1 MPDIKHAR
9 YCGVQ
14 IGRYEGWSHPDQ
26 IQVRCVLRLVLTQYN
41 RMNRNFDQIGGNP
54 GPLPFP
60 GFSPV
65 SLQTMV
71 KFASQSQ
78 VSARSVYAAPYVR
91 AVS

>member
-1 MPDIKHAR
+1 MPDIEHAR

-14 IGRYEGWSHPDQ
+14 IGRSDDCLPDQ
-26 IQVRCVLRLVLTQYN
+26 IQVGRALCSVLVERD

-54 GPLPFP
+54 GPSPFP
-60 GFSPV
+60 CFSPV

-71 KFASQSQ
+71 RFASQSQ

-91 AVS
+91 ALN